1 MADDISGNNSIS
13 TERTLSEVVNEL
25 KRVNENEELS
35 REVSINSQIAMEKLR
50 DASTDK
56 STRAALIDLLDEMRF
71 ARLADQEEDA
81 EDDKRD
87 ERRNEILEKIAKFT
101 SLSLDELKD
110 AFPDGTKMGV
120 IMGTLFRTAMIGT
133 ITGIIKGLVDSYKF
147 LFKSVLTPLGKSVGR
162 FYLTLGK
169 SIASIGKA
177 FGRLTG
183 LDKIIANAVK
193 SIRAFFPASGA
204 GGSSFVGTLKRLFDA
219 TKGIFNA
226 KIIPVAAALTSRF
239 MRLFK
244 AIGTLSSMMAGMMT
258 GTVLGKM
265 RALNAINVS
274 KLAANFGKFGGSF
287 KAFFGPLDGFF
298 KLFDKSTAGL
308 AGRLNNAGK
317 SVKAV
322 SSAGKNIGTTLQTFA
337 KSFKPLKSA
346 FEVLKTISGA
356 FQGLGRVLGRF
367 FLPITVIM
375 SVWDAVKGSIAAID
389 SLGDQAGLM
398 TKIFAGLVGA
408 VGGIIKGLIVLPIEF
423 LKKGVA
429 WLVSWFGE
437 PGEKLAEMLRSFDL
451 VEMFQKIVDNMIY
464 FIGDLAT
471 LDFKDIIKNVTLQ
484 LLKIAKKV
492 AMFPAAVAAGGAS
505 ALAAAI
511 PGGKSPGE
519 AFMETFNSVMSVGDD
534 MIDSLKTQAKSGPF
548 RSGEEMIQGSQE
560 NEQGLGGAAGA
571 MPTIITD
578 ASATDAS
585 DRRTTNTSVNIFPG
599 GMNQQQATEYL
610 FG

>member
-1 MADDISGNNSIS
+1 MAEDIPGNSGIS

-35 REVSINSQIAMEKLR
+35 REVSINSQLAMEKLR
-50 DASTDK
+50 DASTDQ

-87 ERRNEILEKIAKFT
+87 EKRNEILEKIAKFT

-110 AFPDGTKMGV
+110 AFPEGTKMGV

-147 LFKSVLTPLGKSVGR
+147 LFKSVLTPLGKSVGK

-183 LDKIIANAVK
+183 LDKVIANAVK
-193 SIRAFFPASGA
+193 TIRAFFPAGGA

-239 MRLFK
+239 MSLFK
-244 AIGTLSSMMAGMMT
+244 AIGTLSTMLAGMMT
-258 GTVLGKM
+258 GTVVGKM

-274 KLAANFGKFGGSF
+274 KLAKSFGAFGGAF

-322 SSAGKNIGTTLQTFA
+322 SNAGKNIGTTLQTFA

-375 SVWDAVKGSIAAID
+375 SVWDGIKGSMAAID
-389 SLGDQAGLM
+389 QLGDASMM

-408 VGGIIKGLIVLPIEF
+408 VGGILKGLIVLPLDF
-423 LKKGVA
+423 LRKGIA

-437 PGEKLAEMLRSFDL
+437 PGEKLAKYINENFNL
-451 VEMFQKIVDNMIY
+451 VKMFQDIIDNMITA
-464 FIGDLAT
+464 IGDLAK
-471 LDFKDIIKNVTLQ
+471 LDFKDIIKNVTLT

-492 AMFPAAVAAGGAS
+492 AMFPAAVAAGGVS
-505 ALAAAI
+505 ALAAAV

-519 AFMETFNSVMSVGDD
+519 AFMETFNSMMTVGDD
-534 MIDSLKTQAKSGPF
+534 FIDSLKTQTPTGSGQ
-548 RSGEEMIQGSQE
+548 EMLEDSQE
-560 NEQGLGGAAGA
+560 NEQGIGGAAGG

-585 DRRTTNTSVNIFPG
+585 DRRTTNTSINVFPG

>member
-1 MADDISGNNSIS
+1 MADDISGNNGIS

-50 DASTDK
+50 DASTDQ

-87 ERRNEILEKIAKFT
+87 EKRNEILEKIAKFT

-110 AFPDGTKMGV
+110 AFPEGTKMGV
-120 IMGTLFRTAMIGT
+120 IMGTLFRTAMVGT
-133 ITGIIKGLVDSYKF
+133 ITGIIKGLIDSYKF

-169 SIASIGKA
+169 SIGGIAKA

-183 LDKIIANAVK
+183 LDKVIGSAVK
-193 SIRAFFPASGA
+193 SIRAFFPTG
-204 GGSSFVGTLKRLFDA
+204 GGSGNSFVGTLKRLFNA

-239 MRLFK
+239 MSLFK
-244 AIGTLSSMMAGMMT
+244 AIGTLSTMLAGMMT
-258 GTVLGKM
+258 GTVVGKM

-274 KLAANFGKFGGSF
+274 KLAKSFGAFGGAF

-298 KLFDKSTAGL
+298 RLFDKSTAGL
-308 AGRLNNAGK
+308 AGRLNSAGK

-322 SSAGKNIGTTLQTFA
+322 SNAGKNIGTTLQTFA
-337 KSFKPLKSA
+337 KSFRPLKSA
-346 FEVLKTISGA
+346 FEVLKTVSGA

-375 SVWDAVKGSIAAID
+375 SVWDGIKGSIRAID

-451 VEMFQKIVDNMIY
+451 VEMFQKIVDNMIV

-492 AMFPAAVAAGGAS
+492 AMFPVAVAAGGAS
-505 ALAAAI
+505 ALAAAL
-511 PGGKSPGE
+511 PGGKSPSE
-519 AFMETFNSVMSVGDD
+519 AFMETFNSIMSVGDD

-548 RSGEEMIQGSQE
+548 VGEEMIQGSQE
-560 NEQGLGGAAGA
+560 NEQGLGGAAGG

-599 GMNQQQATEYL
+599 GMNTEQATEYL

>member
-13 TERTLSEVVNEL
+13 NERTLSEVVNEL

-50 DASTDK
+50 DASTDQ

-87 ERRNEILEKIAKFT
+87 EKRNEILEKIAKFT
-101 SLSLDELKD
+101 SLSLEELKD
-110 AFPDGTKMGV
+110 AFPEGTKMGV

-183 LDKIIANAVK
+183 LDKVIANAVK
-193 SIRAFFPASGA
+193 SIRAFFPAGG

-239 MRLFK
+239 MSLFK
-244 AIGTLSSMMAGMMT
+244 AIGTLSSILAGMMT
-258 GTVLGKM
+258 GTVIGKM

-317 SVKAV
+317 SVNAV
-322 SSAGKNIGTTLQTFA
+322 SKAGRNIGTTLQTFA
-337 KSFKPLKSA
+337 KSFRPLKSA
-346 FEVLKTISGA
+346 FEVLKTVSGA

-375 SVWDAVKGSIAAID
+375 SVWDGIKGSMAAVEQM
-389 SLGDQAGLM
+389 GDASMM

-408 VGGIIKGLIVLPIEF
+408 VGGILKGLIVLPIEF

-429 WLVSWFGE
+429 WIVSWFGE

-451 VEMFQKIVDNMIY
+451 VEMFQNIVDNMITA
-464 FIGDLAT
+464 IGDLAK
-471 LDFKDIIKNVTLQ
+471 LDFKDIIKNVTLS

-492 AMFPAAVAAGGAS
+492 VMFPVAVAAGGAS
-505 ALAAAI
+505 ALAAAL

-519 AFMETFNSVMSVGDD
+519 AFMDTFNSMMTVGDD
-534 MIDSLKTQAKSGPF
+534 FIDSLKTQTPTESGQ
-548 RSGEEMIQGSQE
+548 EMLEGSQE

-599 GMNQQQATEYL
+599 GQAPEYL

>member
-1 MADDISGNNSIS
+1 MAEDIPGMNDGIS

-35 REVSINSQIAMEKLR
+35 REVSINSQLAMEKLR

-71 ARLADQEEDA
+71 ARLAEKEEDA

-87 ERRNEILEKIAKFT
+87 ERRNDILEKIAKFT

-120 IMGTLFRTAMIGT
+120 IMGTLFRTAMVGT

-147 LFKSVLTPLGKSVGR
+147 LFKSVLTPLGKSVGK

-183 LDKIIANAVK
+183 LDKVIANAVK
-193 SIRAFFPASGA
+193 TIRAFFPA
-204 GGSSFVGTLKRLFDA
+204 GGGGTSFVGTLKRLFDA

-239 MRLFK
+239 MSLFK
-244 AIGTLSSMMAGMMT
+244 AIGTLSTMLAGMMT
-258 GTVLGKM
+258 GTVVGKM

-274 KLAANFGKFGGSF
+274 KLAANFGKFGGAF

-308 AGRLNNAGK
+308 AGRLNSAGK

-322 SSAGKNIGTTLQTFA
+322 SNAGKNIGTTLQTFA
-337 KSFKPLKSA
+337 KSFRPLKSA
-346 FEVLKTISGA
+346 FEVLKTVSSA

-375 SVWDAVKGSIAAID
+375 SVWDGIKGSMAAVEQ
-389 SLGDQAGLM
+389 LGDASMM

-429 WLVSWFGE
+429 WIVSWFGE

-451 VEMFQKIVDNMIY
+451 VEMFQNIVDNMITA
-464 FIGDLAT
+464 IGDLAK
-471 LDFKDIIKNVTLQ
+471 LDFKDIIKNVTLS

-492 AMFPAAVAAGGAS
+492 AMFPLAVAAGGAKALG
-505 ALAAAI
+505 ALA
-511 PGGKSPGE
+511 PGGKTPGE
-519 AFMETFNSVMSVGDD
+519 AFMEGFNSVLSMGDD
-534 MIDSLKTQAKSGPF
+534 MIDSLKTQAPTESGQ
-548 RSGEEMIQGSQE
+548 EMIQESQE
-560 NEQGLGGAAGA
+560 NEIGLGQAAGA
-571 MPTIITD
+571 MPTVITD

>member
-1 MADDISGNNSIS
+1 MAEDIPGMNDGIS

-35 REVSINSQIAMEKLR
+35 REVSINSQLAMEKLR
-50 DASTDK
+50 DASTDQ

-87 ERRNEILEKIAKFT
+87 ERRNDILEKIAKFT
-101 SLSLDELKD
+101 SLSLEELKE

-120 IMGTLFRTAMIGT
+120 IMGTLFRTAMVGT
-133 ITGIIKGLVDSYKF
+133 IAGIIKGLVDSYKF
-147 LFKSVLTPLGKSVGR
+147 LFKSVLTPLGKSVGK

-169 SIASIGKA
+169 SVASIGKA

-183 LDKIIANAVK
+183 LDKVIANAVK
-193 SIRAFFPASGA
+193 TIRAFFPAGGG

-239 MRLFK
+239 MSLFK
-244 AIGTLSSMMAGMMT
+244 AIGTLSTMLAGMMT
-258 GTVLGKM
+258 GTVVGKM

-274 KLAANFGKFGGSF
+274 KLAKNFGAFGGAF
-287 KAFFGPLDGFF
+287 KSFFGPLDGFF

-308 AGRLNNAGK
+308 AGRLNDAGK

-322 SSAGKNIGTTLQTFA
+322 SNAGKNIGTTLQTFA
-337 KSFKPLKSA
+337 KSFRPLKSA
-346 FEVLKTISGA
+346 FEVLKTVSTA

-375 SVWDAVKGSIAAID
+375 SVWDGIKGSMAAVEQ
-389 SLGDQAGLM
+389 LGDASMM

-408 VGGIIKGLIVLPIEF
+408 VGGIIKGLVVLPIQF
-423 LKKGVA
+423 LKNGVA

-437 PGEKLAEMLRSFDL
+437 PGEALAKMLRDFNL
-451 VEMFQKIVDNMIY
+451 VEMFENIVNNMITA
-464 FIGDLAT
+464 IGDLAK
-471 LDFKDIIKNVTLQ
+471 LDFKDIIKNVTLS

-492 AMFPAAVAAGGAS
+492 AMFPVAVAAGGAKALG
-505 ALAAAI
+505 ALA
-511 PGGKSPGE
+511 PGGKTPGE
-519 AFMETFNSVMSVGDD
+519 AFMEGFNSVLSLGDD
-534 MIDSLKTQAKSGPF
+534 MIESLKTQTPTESGQEML
-548 RSGEEMIQGSQE
+548 EESQE
-560 NEQGLGGAAGA
+560 NEQGIGGAAGG
-571 MPTIITD
+571 MPTVITD

-599 GMNQQQATEYL
+599 GMNTGQATEYL

>member
-13 TERTLSEVVNEL
+13 NERTLSEVVNEL

-50 DASTDK
+50 DASTDQ

-87 ERRNEILEKIAKFT
+87 EKRNEILEKIAKFT
-101 SLSLDELKD
+101 SLSLEELKD
-110 AFPDGTKMGV
+110 AFPEGTKMGV

-183 LDKIIANAVK
+183 LDKVIANAVK
-193 SIRAFFPASGA
+193 SIRAFFPAGG

-239 MRLFK
+239 MSLFK
-244 AIGTLSSMMAGMMT
+244 AIGTLSSILAGMMT
-258 GTVLGKM
+258 GTVIGKM

-317 SVKAV
+317 SVNAV
-322 SSAGKNIGTTLQTFA
+322 SKAGRNIGTTLQTFA
-337 KSFKPLKSA
+337 KSFRPLKSA
-346 FEVLKTISGA
+346 FEVLKTVSGA

-375 SVWDAVKGSIAAID
+375 SVWDGIKGSMAAVEQM
-389 SLGDQAGLM
+389 GDASMM

-408 VGGIIKGLIVLPIEF
+408 VGGILKGLIVLPIEF

-429 WLVSWFGE
+429 WIVSWFGE

-451 VEMFQKIVDNMIY
+451 VEMFQNIVDNMITA
-464 FIGDLAT
+464 IGDLAK
-471 LDFKDIIKNVTLQ
+471 LDFKDIIKNVTLS

-492 AMFPAAVAAGGAS
+492 VMFPVAVAAGGAS
-505 ALAAAI
+505 ALAAAL

-519 AFMETFNSVMSVGDD
+519 AFMDTFNSMMTVGDD
-534 MIDSLKTQAKSGPF
+534 FIDSLKTQTPTESGQ
-548 RSGEEMIQGSQE
+548 EMLEGSQE